1 MGAKD
6 SRLDLLQ
13 YQAGR
18 TKAGET
24 SSPEPPLPGSLE
36 ASHAWSRARRD
47 SFLSIKHRPMRTGRS
62 AGKTLRVTDGEQTG
76 AATGRRGGAGVT
88 SRAPPAPPPPLPAR
102 KARGCRSRP
111 TAALEAASLRGRDSR
126 SFLHGYV
133 PPDSH
138 GGWCHSRQLS
148 KVGRSAPRSK

>member
-76 AATGRRGGAGVT
+76 AATGRRGGGRGDVT
-88 SRAPPAPPPPLPAR
+88 RSARPPSPPPRPQGSRLSQPPHCSSGGCVSAGPGFQELPPR
-102 KARGCRSRP
+102 LRP
-111 TAALEAASLRGRDSR
+111 TRFARRLV
-126 SFLHGYV
+126 SFSTTV
-133 PPDSH
+133 
-138 GGWCHSRQLS
+138 
-148 KVGRSAPRSK
+148 